1 METRANFALI
11 GAFTLAVVFGAF
23 AFVFWFSGSGK
34 TAQYQTYELIV
45 RGSVEGLTPGSVV
58 QFNGLKVGSVTSM
71 EIDPEDPGQVKVLIA
86 VDKKTLVKTNT
97 RARLEQKT
105 FTGVAVVSLV
115 GGTPGAPD
123 IVAPEGGTY
132 PRIAAEHSEI
142 QNLLENV
149 QRLATKATDM
159 VGKLDKLLDANS
171 DSLTASLKNVETF
184 TKALADNSSPTGNL
198 IRDAA
203 DVAHS
208 LKPVAERFDKL
219 LAGAERTLKAL
230 DPKTIK
236 SITGN
241 IAGVSSNFNRFSA
254 TGLRQYEQLAIDA
267 RKAVDTLDRAVHN
280 FERDPSQVIFGPSPA
295 VPEVK
300 GQ

>member
-34 TAQYQTYELIV
+34 TAQYETYELIV
-45 RGSVEGLTPGSVV
+45 RGSVDGLTPGSTV

-71 EIDPEDPGQVKVLIA
+71 EIDPSDPGQVKVLIA
-86 VDKKTLVKTNT
+86 VDKRTPVKTNT
-97 RARLEQKT
+97 RARVEQKT

-115 GGTPGAPD
+115 GGTPGAPE
-123 IVAPEGGTY
+123 IVAQPGEKY
-132 PRIAAEHSEI
+132 PRITAEHSEI

-149 QRLATKATDM
+149 QRLSTKAGDVM
-159 VGKLDKLLDANS
+159 DKIDKLLDENS
-171 DSLTASLKNVETF
+171 PTLTASLKNVETF
-184 TKALADNSSPTGNL
+184 SKTLADNSGATGNF

-208 LKPVAERFDKL
+208 LKPAAERFDKL
-219 LAGAERTLKAL
+219 LASAERTVKAL

-236 SITGN
+236 SITSN
-241 IAGVSSNFNRFSA
+241 VAGLSSNLNHFSQS
-254 TGLRQYEQLAIDA
+254 GLHQYEQLAIDA
-267 RKAVDTLDRAVHN
+267 RKAIDTLDRAVHN
-280 FERDPSQVIFGPSPA
+280 FERDPSQVIFGPSQA

>member
-34 TAQYQTYELIV
+34 TAQYETYELIV
-45 RGSVEGLTPGSVV
+45 RGSVDGLTPGSTV

-71 EIDPEDPGQVKVLIA
+71 EIDPTDPGQVKVLIA
-86 VDKKTLVKTNT
+86 VDKRTPVKTNT
-97 RARLEQKT
+97 RARVEQKT
-105 FTGVAVVSLV
+105 FTGVAAVSLV

-123 IVAPEGGTY
+123 IVAQPGERY
-132 PRIAAEHSEI
+132 PRITAEHSDI

-149 QRLATKATDM
+149 QRLSNKAGDVM
-159 VGKLDKLLDANS
+159 DKIDKLLDENS
-171 DSLTASLKNVETF
+171 PTLTASLKNVETF
-184 TKALADNSSPTGNL
+184 TKTLADNSGATGNF

-208 LKPVAERFDKL
+208 LKPVGERFDKL
-219 LAGAERTLKAL
+219 LASAERTVKAL

-236 SITGN
+236 SITSN
-241 IAGVSSNFNRFSA
+241 VAGLSSNLNHFSQ
-254 TGLRQYEQLAIDA
+254 TGLHQYEQLAIDA
-267 RKAVDTLDRAVHN
+267 RKAIDTLDRAVHS
-280 FERDPSQVIFGPSPA
+280 FERDPSQVIFGPSQT